1 MRTEVIPRT
10 PGTESAHAHRCLP
23 ATSRPA
29 LPKFPL
35 RMRGVRWAG
44 SARRGLQKKENMADE
59 RKAVEV
65 VVKGENK
72 KMDTEEDGCK

>member
-1 MRTEVIPRT
+1 MSARDLAPGFTEVST
-10 PGTESAHAHRCLP
+10 AHARS
-23 ATSRPA
+23 T
-29 LPKFPL
+29 
-35 RMRGVRWAG
+35 MGGVG
-44 SARRGLQKKENMADE
+44 SPRITKKENMADE